1 MLNLVKM
8 PLVVCVC
15 WFALASSAQEL
26 YVAVAS
32 NFAKPIQAIGT
43 QFTQETHIKVR
54 YALAASGAL
63 YAQIK
68 AGAPFDI
75 FLSADA
81 RTPQLLSQEGLA
93 VPSSQIT
100 YAKGK
105 LVLWSKDTRL
115 IDKNAEVLK
124 KASFKRIAL
133 ANPKLAPYGKAAQ
146 EALFRLGL
154 YDALKPKIILT
165 ENISQVFQYVST
177 QNVELGFIAYSQLP
191 ELGED
196 ALAVKG
202 SYWIVPSSLYPP
214 IEQDAIVLNK
224 GSTNPAAAQFMQFLK
239 RQDIKSMIAAQGYDI

>member
-8 PLVVCVC
+8 PIVVCVC

-81 RTPQLLSQEGLA
+81 RTPQLLSQEVLA

-146 EALFRLGL
+146 EALLRLGL
-154 YDALKPKIILT
+154 YDSLKSKIILT

-202 SYWIVPSSLYPP
+202 SYWIVPSSLYPT

>member
-8 PLVVCVC
+8 PIVVCVC

-146 EALFRLGL
+146 EALLRLGL
-154 YDALKPKIILT
+154 YDALKSKIILT
-165 ENISQVFQYVST
+165 ENISQVCQYVST

-202 SYWIVPSSLYPP
+202 SYWIVPSSLYPT

>member
-8 PLVVCVC
+8 PIVVCVC

-68 AGAPFDI
+68 AGAPFEI

-124 KASFKRIAL
+124 KSKLQTHRTCQPQTGPLWQSGARGFASLGAL
-133 ANPKLAPYGKAAQ
+133 
-146 EALFRLGL
+146 
-154 YDALKPKIILT
+154 
-165 ENISQVFQYVST
+165 
-177 QNVELGFIAYSQLP
+177 
-191 ELGED
+191 
-196 ALAVKG
+196 
-202 SYWIVPSSLYPP
+202 
-214 IEQDAIVLNK
+214 
-224 GSTNPAAAQFMQFLK
+224 
-239 RQDIKSMIAAQGYDI
+239 